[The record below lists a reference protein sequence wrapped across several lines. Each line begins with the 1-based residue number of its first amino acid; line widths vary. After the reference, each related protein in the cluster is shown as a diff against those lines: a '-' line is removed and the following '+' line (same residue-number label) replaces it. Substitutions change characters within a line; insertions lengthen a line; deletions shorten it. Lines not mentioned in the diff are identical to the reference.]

1 VAAAAGEPPARG
13 NHPGMNASDLI
24 LVAILKDK
32 RDLEIARVLGWYRVP
47 LKTAPKTVAVDY
59 LAFYQT
65 AKFGDEKWSINYVA
79 PVRGHELTTR
89 AQLMRTQPDH
99 PRANEPYYKIQIGT
113 LERLARPIPSRAWR
127 RVTFVYTTGEKL
139 LAATE
144 LNDLIVQSPERERL
158 WQALRDRGLAAER
171 QYERQP
177 GGEIDLALLCA
188 LGQLGINVS
197 EAPKPVKE
205 NGQWAYLAISPAAIA
220 ADLPDVVARIEAA
233 VARLGGPRDTP

>member
-1 VAAAAGEPPARG
+1 
-13 NHPGMNASDLI
+13 MNASDLV

-47 LKTAPKTVAVDY
+47 FKSAPKTVAVDY

-99 PRANEPYYKIQIGT
+99 PRANDAYYKLQIGT
-113 LERLARPIPSRAWR
+113 LERLPRAIPSRAWR
-127 RVTFVYTTGEKL
+127 RVTFLYTTGEKL

-177 GGEIDLALLCA
+177 SGEIDLALLCA
-188 LGQLGINVS
+188 LGQLGITLGDPP
-197 EAPKPVKE
+197 EQVKE
-205 NGQWAYLAISPAAIA
+205 TGQWSYLAIPLEAIGE
-220 ADLPDVVARIEAA
+220 DLPGVVTRIEGE
-233 VARLGGPRDTP
+233 VRRLGGQANMQQ

>member
-1 VAAAAGEPPARG
+1 
-13 NHPGMNASDLI
+13 MNPSDLV

-32 RDLEIARVLGWYRVP
+32 RDLEIARVLGWYRIP

-65 AKFGDEKWSINYVA
+65 AKFGDEKWSINYIA

-99 PRANEPYYKIQIGT
+99 PRAQESYYKLQLGT
-113 LERLARPIPSRAWR
+113 LERLPRAIPSRAWR
-127 RVTFVYTTGEKL
+127 RITFLYTTGAKL
-139 LAATE
+139 LEATE

-177 GGEIDLALLCA
+177 EGELDLALLCA
-188 LGQLGINVS
+188 LGQLGINIG
-197 EAPKPVKE
+197 ETPPAVKE
-205 NGQWAYLAISPAAIA
+205 QRQWAYLAIPPAAISD
-220 ADLPDVVARIEAA
+220 DLPGVVARIEAE
-233 VARLGGPRDTP
+233 VQRMGGPRNKG